1 LVLDRLTFQIEPGE
15 FVALLG
21 PSGSGKSSLLR
32 LTAGLDRADAGRL
45 VIEAEQGTV
54 SRGFVF
60 QEATLIPWRNVLRNT
75 TLPLELQGWEME
87 RAKARAQEELWRV
100 RLMEFAAPCS
110 ATAAARDLGC
120 ARDDGF
126 VRYALDFRSGISRQP
141 DHCAITAAS
150 PHTAGQFDSAHRN
163 AHSRAPHLF
172 CLCGRSPTHRYGGSD
187 ARTRDMNFKTKISS
201 LLPPLLP
208 LILGMALAEITVRS
222 GWVPSYLIPA
232 PSEVIRSLIDDR
244 VELAVAA
251 WTTLSSAL
259 AGLLLSFTTGT
270 LFAIALS
277 ASDLARR
284 AFYPYAVFFQTV
296 PIISIA
302 PLLVIW
308 FGFGQ
313 PTVIAS
319 AAIVSVFPII
329 ASTLLGLKST
339 EPALIDLFTLYS
351 ASARQMLY
359 MLKIPFALPQ
369 IFSGLRIAS
378 GLAVVG
384 AIVGEFIGGGG
395 LGSVVDSARTQQRID
410 RVFAAVLISALLG
423 AVLVGAVNLI
433 SALTLGSW
441 HISERKAS

>member
-1 LVLDRLTFQIEPGE
+1 MKP
-15 FVALLG
+15 
-21 PSGSGKSSLLR
+21 
-32 LTAGLDRADAGRL
+32 
-45 VIEAEQGTV
+45 
-54 SRGFVF
+54 
-60 QEATLIPWRNVLRNT
+60 N
-75 TLPLELQGWEME
+75 
-87 RAKARAQEELWRV
+87 AR
-100 RLMEFAAPCS
+100 M
-110 ATAAARDLGC
+110 
-120 ARDDGF
+120 
-126 VRYALDFRSGISRQP
+126 
-141 DHCAITAAS
+141 
-150 PHTAGQFDSAHRN
+150 
-163 AHSRAPHLF
+163 
-172 CLCGRSPTHRYGGSD
+172 
-187 ARTRDMNFKTKISS
+187 SS

-208 LILGMALAEITVRS
+208 LLVSMGGFEVAVRS

-251 WTTLSSAL
+251 WTTLSAAL
-259 AGLLLSFTTGT
+259 VGLLLSFTTGT

-277 ASDLARR
+277 SSDLARR

-369 IFSGLRIAS
+369 MFSGLRIAS

-441 HISERKAS
+441 HTSERKAT

>member
-1 LVLDRLTFQIEPGE
+1 
-15 FVALLG
+15 
-21 PSGSGKSSLLR
+21 
-32 LTAGLDRADAGRL
+32 
-45 VIEAEQGTV
+45 
-54 SRGFVF
+54 
-60 QEATLIPWRNVLRNT
+60 
-75 TLPLELQGWEME
+75 
-87 RAKARAQEELWRV
+87 
-100 RLMEFAAPCS
+100 
-110 ATAAARDLGC
+110 
-120 ARDDGF
+120 
-126 VRYALDFRSGISRQP
+126 
-141 DHCAITAAS
+141 
-150 PHTAGQFDSAHRN
+150 
-163 AHSRAPHLF
+163 
-172 CLCGRSPTHRYGGSD
+172 
-187 ARTRDMNFKTKISS
+187 MNFKTKISS

-329 ASTLLGLKST
+329 ASTLRGLKST

>member
-1 LVLDRLTFQIEPGE
+1 MKP
-15 FVALLG
+15 
-21 PSGSGKSSLLR
+21 
-32 LTAGLDRADAGRL
+32 
-45 VIEAEQGTV
+45 
-54 SRGFVF
+54 
-60 QEATLIPWRNVLRNT
+60 N
-75 TLPLELQGWEME
+75 
-87 RAKARAQEELWRV
+87 AR
-100 RLMEFAAPCS
+100 M
-110 ATAAARDLGC
+110 
-120 ARDDGF
+120 
-126 VRYALDFRSGISRQP
+126 
-141 DHCAITAAS
+141 
-150 PHTAGQFDSAHRN
+150 
-163 AHSRAPHLF
+163 
-172 CLCGRSPTHRYGGSD
+172 
-187 ARTRDMNFKTKISS
+187 SS

-208 LILGMALAEITVRS
+208 LLVSMGVFELAVRS
-222 GWVPSYLIPA
+222 GWLPSYLIPA

-244 VELAVAA
+244 VELAAAA
-251 WTTLSSAL
+251 WATLSSAL

-270 LFAIALS
+270 VFAIVLS

-339 EPALIDLFTLYS
+339 EPALVDLFTLYS
-351 ASARQMLY
+351 ASARQMLV

-441 HISERKAS
+441 HTSERKAT

>member
-1 LVLDRLTFQIEPGE
+1 M
-15 FVALLG
+15 
-21 PSGSGKSSLLR
+21 S
-32 LTAGLDRADAGRL
+32 
-45 VIEAEQGTV
+45 
-54 SRGFVF
+54 
-60 QEATLIPWRNVLRNT
+60 
-75 TLPLELQGWEME
+75 
-87 RAKARAQEELWRV
+87 
-100 RLMEFAAPCS
+100 
-110 ATAAARDLGC
+110 
-120 ARDDGF
+120 
-126 VRYALDFRSGISRQP
+126 
-141 DHCAITAAS
+141 
-150 PHTAGQFDSAHRN
+150 
-163 AHSRAPHLF
+163 
-172 CLCGRSPTHRYGGSD
+172 
-187 ARTRDMNFKTKISS
+187 FKRKIAS

-208 LILGMALAEITVRS
+208 LILSMGLVETAVRL
-222 GWVPSYLIPA
+222 GWAPSYLIPA

-270 LFAIALS
+270 LFAIVLS
-277 ASDLARR
+277 SSDLARR

-359 MLKIPFALPQ
+359 RLKIPFALPQ

-441 HISERKAS
+441 HTSERKAT

>member
-1 LVLDRLTFQIEPGE
+1 M
-15 FVALLG
+15 
-21 PSGSGKSSLLR
+21 S
-32 LTAGLDRADAGRL
+32 
-45 VIEAEQGTV
+45 
-54 SRGFVF
+54 
-60 QEATLIPWRNVLRNT
+60 
-75 TLPLELQGWEME
+75 
-87 RAKARAQEELWRV
+87 
-100 RLMEFAAPCS
+100 
-110 ATAAARDLGC
+110 
-120 ARDDGF
+120 
-126 VRYALDFRSGISRQP
+126 
-141 DHCAITAAS
+141 
-150 PHTAGQFDSAHRN
+150 
-163 AHSRAPHLF
+163 
-172 CLCGRSPTHRYGGSD
+172 
-187 ARTRDMNFKTKISS
+187 FKIKIAS

-208 LILGMALAEITVRS
+208 LILSMGLVETAVRL
-222 GWVPSYLIPA
+222 GWAPSYLIPA
-232 PSEVIRSLIDDR
+232 PSEVMRSLIDDR

-277 ASDLARR
+277 SSDLARR

-369 IFSGLRIAS
+369 MFSGLRIAS

-433 SALTLGSW
+433 SALALGSW
-441 HISERKAS
+441 HTSERKAT

>member
-1 LVLDRLTFQIEPGE
+1 MNLKTRI
-15 FVALLG
+15 
-21 PSGSGKSSLLR
+21 
-32 LTAGLDRADAGRL
+32 
-45 VIEAEQGTV
+45 
-54 SRGFVF
+54 
-60 QEATLIPWRNVLRNT
+60 
-75 TLPLELQGWEME
+75 
-87 RAKARAQEELWRV
+87 
-100 RLMEFAAPCS
+100 S
-110 ATAAARDLGC
+110 A
-120 ARDDGF
+120 
-126 VRYALDFRSGISRQP
+126 
-141 DHCAITAAS
+141 
-150 PHTAGQFDSAHRN
+150 
-163 AHSRAPHLF
+163 
-172 CLCGRSPTHRYGGSD
+172 
-187 ARTRDMNFKTKISS
+187 

-208 LILGMALAEITVRS
+208 LIVSMGLAETAVRLR
-222 GWVPSYLIPA
+222 WVPAYLIPA

-259 AGLLLSFTTGT
+259 VGLLLSFTTGT

-277 ASDLARR
+277 SWDLARR

-296 PIISIA
+296 PIIAIA

-351 ASARQMLY
+351 ASARQMLL

-423 AVLVGAVNLI
+423 VVLVGAVNFI
-433 SALTLGSW
+433 SAVTLGSW
-441 HISERKAS
+441 HTSERKTS

>member
-1 LVLDRLTFQIEPGE
+1 MNLKTRI
-15 FVALLG
+15 
-21 PSGSGKSSLLR
+21 
-32 LTAGLDRADAGRL
+32 
-45 VIEAEQGTV
+45 
-54 SRGFVF
+54 
-60 QEATLIPWRNVLRNT
+60 
-75 TLPLELQGWEME
+75 
-87 RAKARAQEELWRV
+87 
-100 RLMEFAAPCS
+100 S
-110 ATAAARDLGC
+110 A
-120 ARDDGF
+120 
-126 VRYALDFRSGISRQP
+126 
-141 DHCAITAAS
+141 
-150 PHTAGQFDSAHRN
+150 
-163 AHSRAPHLF
+163 
-172 CLCGRSPTHRYGGSD
+172 
-187 ARTRDMNFKTKISS
+187 

-208 LILGMALAEITVRS
+208 LIVSMGLAETAVRL
-222 GWVPSYLIPA
+222 GWVPAYLIPA

-259 AGLLLSFTTGT
+259 VGLLLSFTTGT

-277 ASDLARR
+277 SWDLARR

-296 PIISIA
+296 PIIAIA

-329 ASTLLGLKST
+329 ASTLLGVKST

-351 ASARQMLY
+351 ASARQMLL

-423 AVLVGAVNLI
+423 AVLVGAVNFI

-441 HISERKAS
+441 HTSERKTS

>member
-1 LVLDRLTFQIEPGE
+1 
-15 FVALLG
+15 
-21 PSGSGKSSLLR
+21 
-32 LTAGLDRADAGRL
+32 
-45 VIEAEQGTV
+45 
-54 SRGFVF
+54 
-60 QEATLIPWRNVLRNT
+60 
-75 TLPLELQGWEME
+75 
-87 RAKARAQEELWRV
+87 
-100 RLMEFAAPCS
+100 
-110 ATAAARDLGC
+110 
-120 ARDDGF
+120 
-126 VRYALDFRSGISRQP
+126 
-141 DHCAITAAS
+141 
-150 PHTAGQFDSAHRN
+150 
-163 AHSRAPHLF
+163 
-172 CLCGRSPTHRYGGSD
+172 
-187 ARTRDMNFKTKISS
+187 MNFKTKISS

-208 LILGMALAEITVRS
+208 LILGMALAEIAVRS

-270 LFAIALS
+270 LLAIALS

-339 EPALIDLFTLYS
+339 EPALIDLFALYS
-351 ASARQMLY
+351 ASARQMLL

-441 HISERKAS
+441 HTSERKAS

>member
-1 LVLDRLTFQIEPGE
+1 M
-15 FVALLG
+15 
-21 PSGSGKSSLLR
+21 S
-32 LTAGLDRADAGRL
+32 
-45 VIEAEQGTV
+45 
-54 SRGFVF
+54 
-60 QEATLIPWRNVLRNT
+60 
-75 TLPLELQGWEME
+75 
-87 RAKARAQEELWRV
+87 
-100 RLMEFAAPCS
+100 
-110 ATAAARDLGC
+110 
-120 ARDDGF
+120 
-126 VRYALDFRSGISRQP
+126 
-141 DHCAITAAS
+141 
-150 PHTAGQFDSAHRN
+150 
-163 AHSRAPHLF
+163 
-172 CLCGRSPTHRYGGSD
+172 
-187 ARTRDMNFKTKISS
+187 FKRKIAS

-208 LILGMALAEITVRS
+208 LILSMGLVETAVRL
-222 GWVPSYLIPA
+222 GWAPSYLIPA

-277 ASDLARR
+277 SSDLARR

-359 MLKIPFALPQ
+359 RLKIPFALPQ

-395 LGSVVDSARTQQRID
+395 LGRVVDSARTQQRID

-441 HISERKAS
+441 HTSERKAT

>member
-1 LVLDRLTFQIEPGE
+1 
-15 FVALLG
+15 
-21 PSGSGKSSLLR
+21 
-32 LTAGLDRADAGRL
+32 
-45 VIEAEQGTV
+45 
-54 SRGFVF
+54 
-60 QEATLIPWRNVLRNT
+60 
-75 TLPLELQGWEME
+75 
-87 RAKARAQEELWRV
+87 
-100 RLMEFAAPCS
+100 
-110 ATAAARDLGC
+110 
-120 ARDDGF
+120 
-126 VRYALDFRSGISRQP
+126 
-141 DHCAITAAS
+141 
-150 PHTAGQFDSAHRN
+150 
-163 AHSRAPHLF
+163 
-172 CLCGRSPTHRYGGSD
+172 
-187 ARTRDMNFKTKISS
+187 MNFETKISS

-208 LILGMALAEITVRS
+208 LILGMALAEIAVRS

-277 ASDLARR
+277 SSDLARR

-339 EPALIDLFTLYS
+339 EPALIDLFALYS
-351 ASARQMLY
+351 ASARQMLL

-433 SALTLGSW
+433 SALSLGSW
-441 HISERKAS
+441 HTSDRKAT